1 MGSAETDRGTE
12 SLRVGGK
19 HAVHIYR
26 GENPGTPVGS
36 VWEPGLAARL
46 VDSLWALEEI
56 RKILQGIEPGTS
68 MEGDQSPWNVKT
80 QIEQIV
86 NSCLG

>member
-1 MGSAETDRGTE
+1 MGSPEENCGTE
-12 SLRVGGK
+12 RLRVGAK
-19 HAVHIYR
+19 HAIHIYR
-26 GENPGTPVGS
+26 GENPGVPVGS

-56 RKILQGIEPGTS
+56 RSILQGIEPGTS

-80 QIEQIV
+80 RIEAIV